1 MAGTMI
7 AVCTAL
13 PFVFGTAIGLLFL
26 SIGLL
31 TDQTWIHHLI
41 ILLFSYIGTLPL
53 LLSAVDDFTELT
65 HKDENSEMERILE
78 KD

>member
-26 SIGLL
+26 AIGLL
-31 TDQTWIHHLI
+31 SDKTWIHHLI
-41 ILLFSYIGTLPL
+41 VLLFSFIGTLPL
-53 LLSAVDDFTELT
+53 ILSAVDDFTELT
-65 HKDENSEMERILE
+65 QKD
-78 KD
+78 